1 MDAGRPQ
8 GCGKSGRDQREVSEA
23 SGALVPSVRGGAL
36 DVGQVLAWGRQTL
49 QGKSEYPA
57 RDAAVLLA
65 HAMGCSTSDLYLHPE
80 KHVTQ
85 AQFDEYS
92 SLIARR
98 ALKEPISYLTGY
110 KEFMGLKFKVD
121 ARVLIPRPETEILV
135 ETCLSVI
142 EDMLRDMVRNMMR
155 GTADDT
161 PDDTSD
167 HTVDD
172 TSDDTPDHTAD
183 DMLDDTPHHTTDD
196 TPHHMLDDTPAAPG
210 DTPRVP
216 SPRPLTVADVCCG
229 SGAIGLSILKHLPEV
244 FAKAGVKPSPDGRA
258 PCHEHITVGVGVQP
272 GLGGPPRRHEG
283 TAIPPVRLV
292 LTDISPDALDVA
304 RQNAERLGLL
314 GQVEFLL
321 GDGLEPL
328 RQQGLRGKIDL
339 IASNPPYIPTGVISS
354 LDEEVRCY
362 EPHLALDGGN
372 DGMDF
377 VESLISQA
385 PSLLAPGG
393 YLIMEIGHD
402 QADKCR
408 RLLAEAQ
415 HKAMISRRSGSS
427 GSEDEDTVEPLLWKD
442 WRFIKDYAGIERI
455 LVARAAGSCS

>member
-8 GCGKSGRDQREVSEA
+8 GCGKSDRDQREVSEA
-23 SGALVPSVRGGAL
+23 SGTLVPSVRGGAL

-161 PDDTSD
+161 P
-167 HTVDD
+167 
-172 TSDDTPDHTAD
+172 
-183 DMLDDTPHHTTDD
+183 
-196 TPHHMLDDTPAAPG
+196 HHMLDDTPAAPG

-244 FAKAGVKPSPDGRA
+244 FAKAGVKPSPDDRA

>member
-8 GCGKSGRDQREVSEA
+8 GCGKSDRDQREVSEA
-23 SGALVPSVRGGAL
+23 SGTLVPSVRGGAL

-98 ALKEPISYLTGY
+98 VLKEPISYLTGY

-155 GTADDT
+155 GTA
-161 PDDTSD
+161 
-167 HTVDD
+167 
-172 TSDDTPDHTAD
+172 
-183 DMLDDTPHHTTDD
+183 DD

>member
-8 GCGKSGRDQREVSEA
+8 GCGKSDRDQREVSEA
-23 SGALVPSVRGGAL
+23 SGTLVPSVRGGAL

-155 GTADDT
+155 GTA
-161 PDDTSD
+161 
-167 HTVDD
+167 
-172 TSDDTPDHTAD
+172 
-183 DMLDDTPHHTTDD
+183 DD

>member
-8 GCGKSGRDQREVSEA
+8 GCGKSDRDQREVSEA
-23 SGALVPSVRGGAL
+23 SGTLVPSVRGGAL

-161 PDDTSD
+161 P
-167 HTVDD
+167 
-172 TSDDTPDHTAD
+172 
-183 DMLDDTPHHTTDD
+183 
-196 TPHHMLDDTPAAPG
+196 HHMLDDTPAAPG

-229 SGAIGLSILKHLPEV
+229 SGVIGLSILKHLPEV

>member
-8 GCGKSGRDQREVSEA
+8 GCGKSDRDQREVSEA
-23 SGALVPSVRGGAL
+23 SGTLVPSVRGGAL

-161 PDDTSD
+161 PDDT
-167 HTVDD
+167 
-172 TSDDTPDHTAD
+172 
-183 DMLDDTPHHTTDD
+183 PHHTADD

>member
-23 SGALVPSVRGGAL
+23 SGTLVPSVRGGAL

-161 PDDTSD
+161 P
-167 HTVDD
+167 
-172 TSDDTPDHTAD
+172 
-183 DMLDDTPHHTTDD
+183 
-196 TPHHMLDDTPAAPG
+196 HHMLDDTPAALQ

>member
-1 MDAGRPQ
+1 VDAGRPQ
-8 GCGKSGRDQREVSEA
+8 GCGKSDRDQREVSEA
-23 SGALVPSVRGGAL
+23 SGTLVPSVRGGAL

-142 EDMLRDMVRNMMR
+142 EDMLGDMVRNMMR
-155 GTADDT
+155 GTA
-161 PDDTSD
+161 
-167 HTVDD
+167 
-172 TSDDTPDHTAD
+172 
-183 DMLDDTPHHTTDD
+183 DD

>member
-8 GCGKSGRDQREVSEA
+8 GCGKSDRDQREVSEA
-23 SGALVPSVRGGAL
+23 SGTLVPSVRGGAL

-155 GTADDT
+155 GTA
-161 PDDTSD
+161 
-167 HTVDD
+167 
-172 TSDDTPDHTAD
+172 
-183 DMLDDTPHHTTDD
+183 DD

-385 PSLLAPGG
+385 LSLLAPGG

>member
-23 SGALVPSVRGGAL
+23 SGTLVPSVRGGAL

-155 GTADDT
+155 GTA
-161 PDDTSD
+161 
-167 HTVDD
+167 
-172 TSDDTPDHTAD
+172 
-183 DMLDDTPHHTTDD
+183 DD

>member
-8 GCGKSGRDQREVSEA
+8 GCGKSDRDQREVSEA
-23 SGALVPSVRGGAL
+23 SGTLVPSVRGGAL

-161 PDDTSD
+161 P
-167 HTVDD
+167 
-172 TSDDTPDHTAD
+172 
-183 DMLDDTPHHTTDD
+183 
-196 TPHHMLDDTPAAPG
+196 PHHMLDDTPAAPG

>member
-8 GCGKSGRDQREVSEA
+8 GCGKSDRDQREVSEA
-23 SGALVPSVRGGAL
+23 SGTLVPSVRGGAL

-155 GTADDT
+155 GTA
-161 PDDTSD
+161 
-167 HTVDD
+167 
-172 TSDDTPDHTAD
+172 
-183 DMLDDTPHHTTDD
+183 DD

-377 VESLISQA
+377 VENLISQA

>member
-1 MDAGRPQ
+1 VDAGRPQ
-8 GCGKSGRDQREVSEA
+8 GCGKSDRDQREVSEA
-23 SGALVPSVRGGAL
+23 SGTLVPSVRGGAL

-155 GTADDT
+155 GTA
-161 PDDTSD
+161 
-167 HTVDD
+167 
-172 TSDDTPDHTAD
+172 
-183 DMLDDTPHHTTDD
+183 DD

>member
-8 GCGKSGRDQREVSEA
+8 GCGKSDRDQREVSEA
-23 SGALVPSVRGGAL
+23 SGTLVPSVRGGAL

-155 GTADDT
+155 GTA
-161 PDDTSD
+161 
-167 HTVDD
+167 
-172 TSDDTPDHTAD
+172 
-183 DMLDDTPHHTTDD
+183 
-196 TPHHMLDDTPAAPG
+196 DDTPAAPG

>member
-1 MDAGRPQ
+1 
-8 GCGKSGRDQREVSEA
+8 
-23 SGALVPSVRGGAL
+23 
-36 DVGQVLAWGRQTL
+36 
-49 QGKSEYPA
+49 
-57 RDAAVLLA
+57 
-65 HAMGCSTSDLYLHPE
+65 
-80 KHVTQ
+80 
-85 AQFDEYS
+85 
-92 SLIARR
+92 
-98 ALKEPISYLTGY
+98 
-110 KEFMGLKFKVD
+110 
-121 ARVLIPRPETEILV
+121 
-135 ETCLSVI
+135 
-142 EDMLRDMVRNMMR
+142 
-155 GTADDT
+155 
-161 PDDTSD
+161 
-167 HTVDD
+167 
-172 TSDDTPDHTAD
+172 
-183 DMLDDTPHHTTDD
+183 DD